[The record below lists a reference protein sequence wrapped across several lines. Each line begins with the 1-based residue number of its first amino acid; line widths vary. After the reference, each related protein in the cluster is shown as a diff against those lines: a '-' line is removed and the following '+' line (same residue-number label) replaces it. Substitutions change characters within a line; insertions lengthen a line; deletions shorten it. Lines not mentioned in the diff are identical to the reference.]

1 MKLKIKGNI
10 IILIT
15 LIILIL
21 LCSNVYASTVGDL
34 VKKYVN
40 DGYKL
45 DNFSKEELEVLKNA
59 QFEDFEAA
67 ENDQWV
73 TYGNFDLKSEATNK
87 LATLPSDTPT
97 TPDSDS
103 NVNYWHPKNQQGKIE
118 IWLGYGS
125 GLSGDQVQSIVN
137 SLQNA
142 NDQRIKELTEE
153 DIDGLITVLDR
164 VSYTANTSARPSS
177 DEAYELDKFINRLI
191 RFNKCGIKE
200 ESAKGKELL
209 KIQTKIKD
217 MEDIAEAE
225 EKIEN
230 VISDPGQ
237 GSADKNEIKNI
248 IEEKENSISDRHPG
262 ETYES
267 MGSPTYNY
275 STEASLGDIISS
287 ANGFLSAANNAS
299 TNVISDEDM
308 QKLANTIYNILLV
321 LAISIAVI
329 VGAILGIK
337 FITEGAEGKAEVKK
351 SLIPYVAGCVVVFG
365 AFTIWKII
373 VTILQTI

>member
-1 MKLKIKGNI
+1 
-10 IILIT
+10 
-15 LIILIL
+15 
-21 LCSNVYASTVGDL
+21 
-34 VKKYVN
+34 
-40 DGYKL
+40 
-45 DNFSKEELEVLKNA
+45 
-59 QFEDFEAA
+59 
-67 ENDQWV
+67 
-73 TYGNFDLKSEATNK
+73 
-87 LATLPSDTPT
+87 
-97 TPDSDS
+97 
-103 NVNYWHPKNQQGKIE
+103 
-118 IWLGYGS
+118 
-125 GLSGDQVQSIVN
+125 
-137 SLQNA
+137 
-142 NDQRIKELTEE
+142 
-153 DIDGLITVLDR
+153 
-164 VSYTANTSARPSS
+164 
-177 DEAYELDKFINRLI
+177 
-191 RFNKCGIKE
+191 
-200 ESAKGKELL
+200 
-209 KIQTKIKD
+209 